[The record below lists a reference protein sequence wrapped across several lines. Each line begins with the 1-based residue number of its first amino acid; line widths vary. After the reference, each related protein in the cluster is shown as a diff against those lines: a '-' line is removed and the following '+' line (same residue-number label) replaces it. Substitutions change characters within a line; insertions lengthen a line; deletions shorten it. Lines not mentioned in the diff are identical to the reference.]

1 MLLELL
7 MVLAIIGI
15 LSSMYVAPGGGSVK
29 AGGPVASVSKAEAA
43 ACLAN
48 RSIAAVHAADYQINY
63 GHFPSIEEMKK
74 VGTSVPGCP
83 AGGKFYV
90 LDGTV
95 YCTVHTDIEIPS
107 PT

>member
-15 LSSMYVAPGGGSVK
+15 LSGMYVAPGGGGAK
-29 AGGPVASVSKAEAA
+29 AGGPVLYVSRAKET
-43 ACLAN
+43 ACVAN
-48 RSIAAVHAADYQINY
+48 RAIAAIHAADFQINY
-63 GHFPSIEEMKK
+63 GHFPSIEEMQK

-83 AGGKFYV
+83 EGGKFYV
-90 LDGTV
+90 LDGKV

>member
-15 LSSMYVAPGGGSVK
+15 LSGMYVAPGGGNAK
-29 AGGPVASVSKAEAA
+29 TGGPVLYVSKAEAA
-43 ACLAN
+43 ACAAN
-48 RSIAAVHAADYQINY
+48 RAMAAIHAADYQINY
-63 GHFPSIEEMKK
+63 GHFPSIEEMQKIG
-74 VGTSVPGCP
+74 VSVPGCP
-83 AGGKFYV
+83 GGGKFYV

-95 YCTVHTDIEIPS
+95 YCTVHTDIVIPS